1 MIVFALCGVI
11 VSAWRMCEQQVVPS
25 PKLEHPF
32 LSQTTMSSLLAASS
46 AVSSPIGS
54 SAAASAAANMASI
67 SSPSHEVALVA
78 PRPVRIS
85 HAAFFHVQQRD
96 ADYSDYAGSGSH
108 LSPGAGIKLA
118 AFSST
123 PERTSP
129 RSSLPSEA
137 LEEFL
142 SILTPSFMRKPRAFP
157 AFDPRH
163 QRSSSLTT
171 TTYGYNRA
179 SQPSTSP
186 VASRASP
193 PALQL
198 LQEQLASR
206 GDGARTPPRLDTS
219 HWPFGGGRSQNP
231 ILAPRYRQHTILR

>member
-1 MIVFALCGVI
+1 ML
-11 VSAWRMCEQQVVPS
+11 P
-25 PKLEHPF
+25 
-32 LSQTTMSSLLAASS
+32 LAAPQNAPLPGGFNFSYRLRT
-46 AVSSPIGS
+46 
-54 SAAASAAANMASI
+54 AN
-67 SSPSHEVALVA
+67 LT
-78 PRPVRIS
+78 
-85 HAAFFHVQQRD
+85 HA
-96 ADYSDYAGSGSH
+96 
-108 LSPGAGIKLA
+108 
-118 AFSST
+118 
-123 PERTSP
+123 RTRRYRFL

-231 ILAPRYRQHTILR
+231 ILGEYPFSLTMLRTSCLRKPLDIGNILFCVKKHIPCSLLAASPFP